1 MDMVTTT
8 ETLATQLD
16 VYVSGYPVPRSDQIH
31 WYRPNGVEIQ
41 EDDENVQFANSR
53 KRLILSNI
61 KLSDAGTYDVEVAVP
76 LIGTA
81 FLRAQT
87 GIDLIVEGEEQDL
100 HVYCSYFLK
109 TASGHI
115 HLHKHTTHTCTQP
128 CIHITHTHT
137 VPPTVIRQ
145 PVNVTTVYERQSFSL
160 SCTVSGNPA
169 PLVSW
174 QRMDGAPLNT
184 RHTIDTQPST
194 DIFLSNVSHRVG

>member
-8 ETLATQLD
+8 ETLATHLD

-81 FLRAQT
+81 ALRAWT
-87 GIDLIVEGEEQDL
+87 GIDLIVEGEE
-100 HVYCSYFLK
+100 
-109 TASGHI
+109 
-115 HLHKHTTHTCTQP
+115 
-128 CIHITHTHT
+128 
-137 VPPTVIRQ
+137 
-145 PVNVTTVYERQSFSL
+145 
-160 SCTVSGNPA
+160 
-169 PLVSW
+169 
-174 QRMDGAPLNT
+174 
-184 RHTIDTQPST
+184 
-194 DIFLSNVSHRVG
+194 